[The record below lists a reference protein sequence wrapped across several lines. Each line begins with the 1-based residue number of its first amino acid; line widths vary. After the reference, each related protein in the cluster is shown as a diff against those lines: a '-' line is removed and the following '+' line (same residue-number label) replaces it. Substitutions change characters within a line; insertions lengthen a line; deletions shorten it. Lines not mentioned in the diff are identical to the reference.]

1 MPRLPDRAL
10 RLVPQRLEPVR
21 SWNRASPGDQGES
34 PADRLRAR
42 IILPNGDELSAIFS
56 FR

>member
-21 SWNRASPGDQGES
+21 SWNRDSPGDQGES
-34 PADRLRAR
+34 PADRL
-42 IILPNGDELSAIFS
+42 
-56 FR
+56 